1 LAIDAASDTQK
12 RLTGVRTMSGMVI
25 RPFVRREFTALPNAI
40 LNDRRLSADTRA
52 MLAYIL
58 SKPKTWEVR
67 PRALAKAL
75 SGPIPLGQKRLARM
89 FHEASSAGYMIRS
102 KSQEHKENG
111 SFGRYAYYV
120 GMPEDIAMAAEGTK
134 KLGIITVNELGVAIL
149 PQRPEAYT
157 REAYT
162 RDGCAIHKRKNP
174 QTNKRLENPLCVPP
188 VQQRAAISNGLARK
202 PRAEGQEVVQ
212 HRLAQRVGRGNVA
225 LGWEILLSLPAGR
238 RDEITASE
246 RAKKLSDETIAG
258 VWNEF
263 HSAVR

>member
-1 LAIDAASDTQK
+1 LAIDAASDPQK
-12 RLTGVRTMSGMVI
+12 RLTGIRTMSGMVI

-134 KLGIITVNELGVAIL
+134 KRGILTVNELGVAIL

-162 RDGCAIHKRKNP
+162 REGAAIHKRRSLQNTETIKS
-174 QTNKRLENPLCVPP
+174 PLPP
-188 VQQRAAISNGLARK
+188 NEQRATRPNGL
-202 PRAEGQEVVQ
+202 PRQRSIEGQEVVQ
-212 HRLAQRVGRGNVA
+212 QRLAQRIGRGNVA
-225 LGWEILLSLPAGR
+225 LGWEILLSLPDGR